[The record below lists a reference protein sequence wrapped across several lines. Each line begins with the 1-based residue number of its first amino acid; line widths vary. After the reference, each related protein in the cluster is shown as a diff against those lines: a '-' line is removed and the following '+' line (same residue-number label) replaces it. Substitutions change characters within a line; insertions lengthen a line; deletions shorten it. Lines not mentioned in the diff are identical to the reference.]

1 MRRVYLAFYRRRNKQ
16 VAKRTK
22 RRVVMIHKYERGRPS
37 ESVPGR
43 GWLGR
48 YGLHEVVG
56 IAKRAKFNDVES
68 DELISLNG
76 VVDIGIVKVA

>member
-1 MRRVYLAFYRRRNKQ
+1 MVHVYKGCRS
-16 VAKRTK
+16 
-22 RRVVMIHKYERGRPS
+22 S

-43 GWLGR
+43 RLLGG

-56 IAKRAKFNDVES
+56 IAKRAKFNDAES

-76 VVDIGIVKVA
+76 IVDIGVVEVT